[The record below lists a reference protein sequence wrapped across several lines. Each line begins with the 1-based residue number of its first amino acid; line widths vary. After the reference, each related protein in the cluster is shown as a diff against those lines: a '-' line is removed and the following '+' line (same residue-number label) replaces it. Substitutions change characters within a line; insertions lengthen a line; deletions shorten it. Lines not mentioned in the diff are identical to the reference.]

1 MLNTVET
8 KPGTTAIIENDN
20 CSQQYNSC
28 AHFESIQR
36 IANDYGFKILRVFGI
51 LEHGKGEVDHVG
63 GVSKT
68 TIRPEIAAGEFYSD
82 AGEMVEMLRNNNSQN
97 TLKKL
102 PPQLYKRNVLN
113 HVLKSLTQLIVRATS
128 KL

>member
-1 MLNTVET
+1 MEKVV
-8 KPGTTAIIENDN
+8 G
-20 CSQQYNSC
+20 
-28 AHFESIQR
+28 
-36 IANDYGFKILRVFGI
+36 G
-51 LEHGKGEVDHVG
+51 VG

-82 AGEMVEMLRNNNSQN
+82 AGEMVEMLRNNNNQN
-97 TLKKL
+97 TLTKL

-128 KL
+128 KLWF